1 MKKGLEFQFFLE
13 IRNVIKKLM
22 QSIDFSNDVTIIDPK
37 TDEHKKSREKYANA
51 FWESQKRRGKT
62 LYECNSLLRERNYY
76 AAMMVREGEADAMLS
91 GFSRKYPAVVKP
103 IFEVMGKIK
112 GVDRVAATNL
122 MLTKRGMLFLADTSI
137 NVNQGCKRI
146 S

>member
-1 MKKGLEFQFFLE
+1 
-13 IRNVIKKLM
+13 
-22 QSIDFSNDVTIIDPK
+22 
-37 TDEHKKSREKYANA
+37 
-51 FWESQKRRGKT
+51 
-62 LYECNSLLRERNYY
+62 
-76 AAMMVREGEADAMLS
+76 MMVREGEADAMLS

-137 NVNQGCKRI
+137 NVNPGAKELVKIAKMTAQTSKI
-146 S
+146 IWN